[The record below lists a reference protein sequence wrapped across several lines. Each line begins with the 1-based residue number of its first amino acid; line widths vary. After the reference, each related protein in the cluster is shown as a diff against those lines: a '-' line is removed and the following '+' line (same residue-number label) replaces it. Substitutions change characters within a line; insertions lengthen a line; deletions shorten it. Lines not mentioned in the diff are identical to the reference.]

1 MARVLID
8 SDVFVDHLRGR
19 RRLPTGV
26 DDVHYSSVTRA
37 ELFAGRG
44 TVERRVRS
52 LLEPFTELPVD
63 GLVAERAGRLRR
75 QVGLPV
81 LDALIAA
88 TALEHHLVLVTG
100 HVGAFAQVRGLR
112 ARGPDE

>member
-8 SDVFVDHLRGR
+8 SDIFVDHLRGR

-26 DDVHYSSVTRA
+26 DDVYYSSLTRA
-37 ELFAGRG
+37 ELFGGRG

-63 GLVAERAGRLRR
+63 ALVAERAGRLRR

-81 LDALIAA
+81 PDALIAA

-100 HVGAFAQVRGLR
+100 KLEAFAQVRGLR
-112 ARGPDE
+112 VRGPEE